1 LDSIQSTVKTYILE
15 QFLRDANPDDLKP
28 DTPLIAGGILDS
40 LATVRLASYLE
51 EQFGIQ
57 LEAYDVNEEN
67 LGSLDQIAALVRSKQ
82 AAGAEGRPS

>member
-1 LDSIQSTVKTYILE
+1 MESIQATVKSYILE
-15 QFLRDANPDDLKP
+15 QFLRDANPDDLTA

-40 LATVRLASYLE
+40 LATVRLATFLE
-51 EQFGIQ
+51 EHFGIQ

-82 AAGAEGRPS
+82 AARP